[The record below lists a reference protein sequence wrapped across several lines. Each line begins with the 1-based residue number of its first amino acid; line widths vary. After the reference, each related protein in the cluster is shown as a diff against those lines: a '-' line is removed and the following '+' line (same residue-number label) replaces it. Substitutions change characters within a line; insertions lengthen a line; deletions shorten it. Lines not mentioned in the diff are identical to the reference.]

1 MIIPKLNPDATRT
14 YQIIAPLP
22 SHFRPATCAEV
33 ECKAWASGW
42 ITTVLPGTPEHG
54 QVMALRGK
62 YSMIAGRRELKS
74 PGDPGSG
81 WFVNP
86 LHAANEDGTVS
97 FEFAAGQQC
106 FRRSQHRK
114 SLEREP
120 FYRVKDG
127 MSAPTARRADDWVS
141 DFAEHQQMIADARTR
156 G

>member
-33 ECKAWASGW
+33 ECKAWANGW
-42 ITTVLPGTPEHG
+42 KTTVLPGTPEHS
-54 QVMALRGK
+54 QVLALRGK
-62 YSMIAGRRELKS
+62 YAFTGPVR
-74 PGDPGSG
+74 
-81 WFVNP
+81 N
-86 LHAANEDGTVS
+86 ADGTDT
-97 FEFAAGQQC
+97 FTFAAGQQC

-127 MSAPTARRADDWVS
+127 RAAPTARRADDWVD
-141 DFAEHQQMIADARTR
+141 DFAGHQQMIADARTR